1 MDSQAVTQV
10 APSDESAGP
19 NDTIV
24 DESLKEGCIVAHDA
38 GAAISDPEKQDGE
51 PVKKAAKLSAE
62 AGSRGEDVEEEKTT
76 VKSKPDKPD
85 KKKKKEKKEKSPKE
99 KEAAKKPN
107 TKTTPKKRPAGQ
119 ALSEPPSTEKDATK
133 AKTSAIK
140 EENTDQKASE
150 GRDPSKAKK
159 IMELKKQG
167 QLPDEIMQA
176 YEQAELKRGSSMR
189 QELTN
194 IINQTIQ
201 RIPGNID
208 RLNTYVVNKDAAAVL
223 NIKGSHDIKKHK
235 SQWQDG
241 VIFEEAVTRCGTQSA
256 LWEAVESGRVASEG
270 GHYDWKQIV
279 YKFPRSSSGTNEVT
293 VKSSAIEIKS
303 IADDSAAKDF
313 FSLIDEVHKD
323 NSQPALQGQA
333 ANAGPH
339 FTSRFRSRPPH
350 PLPPKTYRTSPI
362 EHISNIYRTY
372 NIYRTFLEHLS
383 NIYRTSIELL
393 YRISIEHISKTRSDP
408 LRPATT
414 RYDP

>member
-10 APSDESAGP
+10 APFDESAGP

-51 PVKKAAKLSAE
+51 PVKKAAKLTAE
-62 AGSRGEDVEEEKTT
+62 AGSRGEEVEEEKTT
-76 VKSKPDKPD
+76 DKSKSEKN
-85 KKKKKEKKEKSPKE
+85 KKEKKSKSPKE

-119 ALSEPPSTEKDATK
+119 ALSEPPSTEKEAKK
-133 AKTSAIK
+133 AKTSEIK

-159 IMELKKQG
+159 FMELKKQG

-201 RIPGNID
+201 RIPGSTD

-270 GHYDWKQIV
+270 GHYDWKQFF

-293 VKSSAIEIKS
+293 VRSTAMEIKS
-303 IADDSAAKDF
+303 IPDDSAAKDL

-333 ANAGPH
+333 ANAGPQFPSTIN
-339 FTSRFRSRPPH
+339 FTSRFRSRPPTRS
-350 PLPPKTYRTSPI
+350 PPKHIEPHLLKTYRKSIRHITST
-362 EHISNIYRTY
+362 ERFSNIYRTSTELFS
-372 NIYRTFLEHLS
+372 NIYRPSTELFS
-383 NIYRTSIELL
+383 NIYRTSIQHLSN
-393 YRISIEHISKTRSDP
+393 I
-408 LRPATT
+408 
-414 RYDP
+414 